1 MLEKYFGQS
10 LCCPKKKLILDK
22 INKNFQLYL
31 IQMKKILIVISLFIF
46 TGCASANWVH
56 QNSNNS
62 NLSFDKGEC
71 RSFANSRSPTYLCK
85 NPFYCEPD
93 EWTDVLS
100 SISQNNSTFD
110 YCMYQK
116 GYKPI

>member
-1 MLEKYFGQS
+1 
-10 LCCPKKKLILDK
+10 
-22 INKNFQLYL
+22 
-31 IQMKKILIVISLFIF
+31 MKGIFIIISLIIL
-46 TGCASANWVH
+46 TGCAPTNWVN

-71 RSFANSRSPTYLCK
+71 RSFANLKSPTYLCK

-93 EWTDVLS
+93 EWTKVLS

-116 GYKPI
+116 GYKPN

>member
-1 MLEKYFGQS
+1 
-10 LCCPKKKLILDK
+10 
-22 INKNFQLYL
+22 
-31 IQMKKILIVISLFIF
+31 MKGIFILISLIIL
-46 TGCASANWVH
+46 TGCAPANWVH

-62 NLSFDKGEC
+62 NLRFDKGEC

-93 EWTDVLS
+93 EWTKVLS

-116 GYKPI
+116 GYKPN

>member
-1 MLEKYFGQS
+1 
-10 LCCPKKKLILDK
+10 
-22 INKNFQLYL
+22 
-31 IQMKKILIVISLFIF
+31 MKKILIVIGLFTF
-46 TGCASANWVH
+46 TGCAPTSWVH

-62 NLSFDKGEC
+62 NLNFDKGEC

-93 EWTDVLS
+93 EWTKVLS

-116 GYKPI
+116 GYKPN

>member
-1 MLEKYFGQS
+1 
-10 LCCPKKKLILDK
+10 
-22 INKNFQLYL
+22 
-31 IQMKKILIVISLFIF
+31 MKKILLIMGLFVI
-46 TGCASANWVH
+46 TACASNNWVH

-62 NLSFDKGEC
+62 NLNFDKGEC

-85 NPFYCEPD
+85 NTFYCEPD
-93 EWTDVLS
+93 EWTHVLS

-116 GYKPI
+116 GYKPN